1 MRPATVLLILS
12 SWHNYAQ
19 REVPCYTAAEYGGGG
34 CFCFCV
40 FVFVFINNIVLSQCA
55 YDYVSCIELKEHNY
69 VINTSNRCVKGGKGR
84 ERERERE
91 REHGTVII
99 TSNRRVKS
107 VCP

>member
-55 YDYVSCIELKEHNY
+55 YDYVSCIELKEHSY
-69 VINTSNRCVKGGKGR
+69 AHRVVPRYTAAEYAGGEGGVGW
-84 ERERERE
+84 EWGWEW
-91 REHGTVII
+91 GL
-99 TSNRRVKS
+99 
-107 VCP
+107 